1 MQGERIVII
10 TDLPGCYD
18 ECRQLLNKLSFDKDR
33 DRLINLGDTID
44 RGPKIYEVFE
54 FLRGL
59 KEEMK
64 ERCVLIRG
72 NHEQMML
79 DSIDRK
85 GFGKR
90 LWYMNSGEKTV
101 FSFISHKHKINEFRD
116 WYEQMPYYYVDE
128 RFIAVHACL
137 VDEDPGKNE
146 IDTLIW
152 GRDTDY
158 TGKLVLTGHTP
169 YRIPLYFNGLNSTGA
184 ITEDRWGRLPTNGMI
199 ALDTGCVYGNKL
211 TGMVIEEDR
220 FMVTSVPST
229 VKTK

>member
-10 TDLPGCYD
+10 TDLHGCYD

-169 YRIPLYFNGLNSTGA
+169 YRIPLYFNGVNSTGA

>member
-10 TDLPGCYD
+10 TDLHGCYD

-152 GRDTDY
+152 GSDTDY

>member
-10 TDLPGCYD
+10 TDLHGCYD

>member
-1 MQGERIVII
+1 MQGERVVII
-10 TDLPGCYD
+10 TDLHGCYD
-18 ECRQLLNKLSFDKDR
+18 ECRQLLNKLSFDKDK

-79 DSIDRK
+79 DAIDKR

-128 RFIAVHACL
+128 RFTAVHACL
-137 VDEDPGKNE
+137 MDEDPEKNE

-169 YRIPLYFNGLNSTGA
+169 YRIPLYFNGVNSTGA
-184 ITEDRWGRLPTNGMI
+184 ITEDKWGRLPTNGMI
-199 ALDTGCVYGNKL
+199 ALDTGCVFGNRL

-229 VKTK
+229 VKAK

>member
-1 MQGERIVII
+1 VQGERIVII
-10 TDLPGCYD
+10 TDLHGCYD

>member
-10 TDLPGCYD
+10 TDLHGCYD

-33 DRLINLGDTID
+33 DRLINLGDPID
-44 RGPKIYEVFE
+44 RGPKTYEVFE

>member
-10 TDLPGCYD
+10 TDLHGCYD

-90 LWYMNSGEKTV
+90 LWYMNSGDKTV

>member
-10 TDLPGCYD
+10 TDLHGCYD

-79 DSIDRK
+79 NSIDRK
-85 GFGKR
+85 GIGKR

>member
-10 TDLPGCYD
+10 TDLHGCYD

-90 LWYMNSGEKTV
+90 LRYMNSGEKTV